1 MKLNTV
7 ALTAMGLLLS
17 APGLAEPAPG
27 HRLDLDGSAIRG
39 HRELPRVM
47 YIVPW
52 KDPAAAAL
60 SGRPL
65 NSLIEDVLGPL
76 DREVFRR
83 ELSYF
88 EQLHA
93 NGPAATGAIT
103 SDQEF
108 NQP

>member
-1 MKLNTV
+1 MKWFAGALV
-7 ALTAMGLLLS
+7 AAGLLL
-17 APGLAEPAPG
+17 AVPGLANPPAG
-27 HRLDLDGSAIRG
+27 HRMELDRSAIRG
-39 HRELPRVM
+39 NRELPRVM

-52 KDPAAAAL
+52 KDPAAAEL

-93 NGPAATGAIT
+93 NGPTAAGATT